1 MKIGVAFGGGGARG
15 LGHLPVIG
23 AFEDLGLKPNVI
35 AGSSIGSIVGAG
47 VASGMTETDWKEYFL
62 STFSNSNDILKRLWS
77 LMPTSWRALCE
88 CSFHLFQFNLELIL
102 ENFLP
107 LNFPRDFCALEIS
120 FCAVASNLKT
130 AEMVVIQE
138 GDLRSALAASS
149 ALPGLFRP
157 VLRNH
162 DFLIDGAICNP
173 VPFDCFTESVDLSIG
188 VDVTGLPIIECK
200 NGHFSVSESLVAT
213 GIIGQQ
219 ALVTARLQCAKLDL
233 LLCPPV
239 NGIQIL
245 NFFEVKEILKRVEPF
260 REKAKRQISELV
272 ERKMIHSGL

>member
-1 MKIGVAFGGGGARG
+1 MKIGLAFGGGGARG

-23 AFEDLGLKPNVI
+23 ALEDLGLKPNAI

-47 VASGMTETDWKEYFL
+47 VASGMTETDWKEYCL

-77 LMPTSWRALCE
+77 LMPTSWKEFWE
-88 CSFHLFQFNLELIL
+88 CSLHLFQFNLELIL

-107 LNFPRDFCALEIS
+107 LNFPRDFCALEIP

-149 ALPGLFRP
+149 AIPGLFKP

-162 DFLIDGAICNP
+162 DFLIDGAVSNP
-173 VPFDCFTESVDLSIG
+173 VPFDCFTEPIDLSIG
-188 VDVTGLPIIECK
+188 VDVTGLPIIGCK
-200 NGHFSVSESLVAT
+200 NGNLSVSESLIAA
-213 GIIGQQ
+213 GIVGQR
-219 ALVTARLQCAKLDL
+219 ALVRTRLQCAKLDL

-239 NGIQIL
+239 DGIQIL
-245 NFFEVKEILKRVEPF
+245 NFFEVKEILQRVGPF

-272 ERKMIHSGL
+272 ERKIVH